1 MSNNIASKQALISSV
16 YGTQIWL
23 DGVTFQDNI
32 VALESPIIF
41 LEQAR
46 EQYYLVDGSVAVAF
60 GESNALVSYL
70 FNTTVT
76 RTEIKSKGR
85 LISVIQSA
93 LVIENFV
100 SEENYPVEVDTQGIY
115 LSDAEV
121 WISNS
126 QFSGQ

>member
-1 MSNNIASKQALISSV
+1 M
-16 YGTQIWL
+16 
-23 DGVTFQDNI
+23 
-32 VALESPIIF
+32 
-41 LEQAR
+41 
-46 EQYYLVDGSVAVAF
+46 
-60 GESNALVSYL
+60 SYL